1 MSLDW
6 QGDKLIG
13 KMEACIK
20 QGINQTM
27 SAAVIHAKKN
37 HPWQNRT
44 GTLEGSIR
52 PVVAARKEGDEF
64 VGLWGSVDVEYALYL
79 ELGLKFNLVKGVA
92 SFGQKRRAFPFLRPA
107 AEAEYP
113 NLARNIQNAF
123 ESKGGIQVKRESV
136 TLRSG
141 ESIDVLRPI

>member
-6 QGDKLIG
+6 KGDEVQK

-20 QGINQTM
+20 KGINQTM

-64 VGLWGSVDVEYALYL
+64 VGLWGSVDVAYALYL
-79 ELGLKFNLVKGVA
+79 ELGLKFNLVKGAA
-92 SFGQKRRAFPFLRPA
+92 SFGQRRRAFPFLRPA
-107 AEAEYP
+107 AEVEYP
-113 NLARNIQNAF
+113 KLAGRIAKHFDRKIIGPLVANLEAGF
-123 ESKGGIQVKRESV
+123 
-136 TLRSG
+136 
-141 ESIDVLRPI
+141 